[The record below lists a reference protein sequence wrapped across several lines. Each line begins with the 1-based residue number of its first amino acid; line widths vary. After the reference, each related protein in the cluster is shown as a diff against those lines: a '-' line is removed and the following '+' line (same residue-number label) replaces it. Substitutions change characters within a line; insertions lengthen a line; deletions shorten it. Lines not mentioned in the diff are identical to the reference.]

1 MTFFLALLPILVV
14 LVLMLFFR
22 AGSHQAG
29 GAGWAA
35 GLVIAWL
42 VFGLNGQV
50 LWISQVKSLLVTLNV
65 LMVLLPALFL
75 YHLVDQVGGIRAIA
89 IALQGVIPDRGWLLI
104 VQAWMV
110 TGLIEN
116 LAGFGLPIA
125 IGAPMLVALGV
136 PPLTS
141 IAATAIGHTW
151 AVSMSGMALAFRTLA
166 DVTKINQA
174 ALFPTTALLLGI
186 AVLLTG
192 IAAAFILGQQKHWWP
207 AYSIYQESSG

>member
-75 YHLVDQVGGIRAIA
+75 YHLVDQVGGIR
-89 IALQGVIPDRGWLLI
+89 LRCRVSS
-104 VQAWMV
+104 
-110 TGLIEN
+110 LIED
-116 LAGFGLPIA
+116 G
-125 IGAPMLVALGV
+125 
-136 PPLTS
+136 
-141 IAATAIGHTW
+141 
-151 AVSMSGMALAFRTLA
+151 
-166 DVTKINQA
+166 
-174 ALFPTTALLLGI
+174 
-186 AVLLTG
+186 
-192 IAAAFILGQQKHWWP
+192 
-207 AYSIYQESSG
+207 Y